1 MMLRKLLAS
10 AALVIAANA
19 ASAATCQYGTEAD
32 FTENADVWTSTNC
45 VGQISD
51 PVNDS
56 ASAMNSYAGGNG
68 VFDINNWSLNSKWEE
83 DDGSYSPAGILSIVD
98 NGDKTGNWMVDSWA
112 GIGSAALVVKG
123 GTGWAAYLLDMTAG
137 LSGGWSVFALTNK
150 GGQTPDISHISLYT
164 TPEMA
169 PIPLPASG
177 LLLVAGLGGF
187 AAMRRRKKS

>member
-83 DDGSYSPAGILSIVD
+83 DDGSYSPADPVHRG
-98 NGDKTGNWMVDSWA
+98 
-112 GIGSAALVVKG
+112 
-123 GTGWAAYLLDMTAG
+123 
-137 LSGGWSVFALTNK
+137 
-150 GGQTPDISHISLYT
+150 
-164 TPEMA
+164 
-169 PIPLPASG
+169 
-177 LLLVAGLGGF
+177 
-187 AAMRRRKKS
+187 